1 MLCSHMKKTKDTPFL
16 PFAGPVSLV
25 KSAQSFKIASIF
37 GINFYVQKHGA
48 DINGD
53 VVVPAWAAVSVTR
66 NDQAFFELQTRA
78 KKLYLYLQKKEGM
91 SVAQTL
97 DQLVAGFVLSRDPP
111 GDDIKHVIIDVV
123 PCLFR

>member
-1 MLCSHMKKTKDTPFL
+1 MELISTGMSLFQL
-16 PFAGPVSLV
+16 GRRFQSPV
-25 KSAQSFKIASIF
+25 
-37 GINFYVQKHGA
+37 
-48 DINGD
+48 
-53 VVVPAWAAVSVTR
+53 